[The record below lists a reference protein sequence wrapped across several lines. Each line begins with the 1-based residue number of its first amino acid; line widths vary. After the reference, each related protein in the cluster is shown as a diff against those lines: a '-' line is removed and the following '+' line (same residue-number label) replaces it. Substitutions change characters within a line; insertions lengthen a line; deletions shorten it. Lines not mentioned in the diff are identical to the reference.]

1 MIRGLLWRRWWE
13 GEGVEIVAVDRLVL
27 RVFGQ
32 SVERSLEKAAVLF
45 ENVVCVREWVA
56 LNVGGC
62 VDM

>member
-1 MIRGLLWRRWWE
+1 MIRGLLWRRWWGDE
-13 GEGVEIVAVDRLVL
+13 GMEMVVVDGLVL

-45 ENVVCVREWVA
+45 QTVVCVRERVA
-56 LNVGGC
+56 LNAVGW